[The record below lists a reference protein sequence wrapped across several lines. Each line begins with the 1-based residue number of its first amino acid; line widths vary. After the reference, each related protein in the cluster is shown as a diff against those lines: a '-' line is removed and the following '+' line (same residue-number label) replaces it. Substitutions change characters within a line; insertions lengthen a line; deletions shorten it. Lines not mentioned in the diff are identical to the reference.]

1 MLKIPFNRARLTGH
15 ELKSLQLCL
24 ESGHLSGDGGFTKA
38 CHEWFNKHLGLGKSL
53 LTHSGTAALEMAALL
68 LDLAPGDEVI
78 MPSFTF
84 VSSANAVV
92 LRGAVP
98 VFVDI
103 RPDTLNLDEKLIEAA
118 ITSKTRAIMVVH
130 YGGVACDMDPILA
143 IAKKHSLTIIEDAAH
158 GILAKYKGRP
168 LGSIG
173 ELSALSFHET
183 KNLVSGEGGA
193 LGINSPLYFQRAEI
207 LREKGTNRSQ
217 FFRGE
222 VDKYTWVDVGSSYLP
237 SELIAAFLSTQLEGA
252 NGLQEARMAVWNQ
265 YHEGLKALEASE
277 RLRRPVIPTDCQH
290 NAHIYY
296 ILLPSTHQR
305 DQLLQLLKAD
315 GIGTT
320 FHYVPLHSSPAG
332 NKYARVSGRMN
343 FTEDL
348 SARLLRLPLT
358 VNREET
364 GLVLERVKFHLGSH

>member
-15 ELKSLQLCL
+15 EAASIQLCL
-24 ESGHLSGDGGFTKA
+24 ESGHLSGDGRFTKA
-38 CHEWFNKHLGLGKSL
+38 CHEWFHKHLGFGKSL

-68 LDLAPGDEVI
+68 LNLKPGDEVI

-103 RPDTLNLDEKLIEAA
+103 RPDTLNIDEKLIEAA
-118 ITSKTRAIMVVH
+118 LTPRTRAIMVVH
-130 YGGVACDMDPILA
+130 YGGVSCDMDPIMALA
-143 IAKKHSLTIIEDAAH
+143 KTHGLTVVEDAAH
-158 GILAKYKGRP
+158 GILAKYKGRF

-193 LGINSPLYFQRAEI
+193 LGINSSEFYQRAEI

-237 SELIAAFLSTQLEGA
+237 SELIAAFLATQLEGA
-252 NGLQEARMAVWNQ
+252 SGLQETRMAIWNQ
-265 YHEGLKALEASE
+265 YHEGLKGLEARE
-277 RLRRPVIPTDCQH
+277 RLRRPIIPGECEH

-296 ILLPSTHQR
+296 LLLPSTEQR
-305 DQLLQLLKAD
+305 DQLLQRLKQD

-332 NKYARVSGRMN
+332 MKYARVSGRMN
-343 FTEDL
+343 FTDDL

-358 VNREET
+358 VNREEANI
-364 GLVLERVKFHLGSH
+364 VLERAKFHLS